1 MAEGVVR
8 WRLSA
13 CMSRCQQNPSV
24 SFGVPAYHIMAA
36 NKAWCEG
43 CGRRRIS
50 EIMNKN

>member
-1 MAEGVVR
+1 
-8 WRLSA
+8 
-13 CMSRCQQNPSV
+13 MSKVLLGLYGRRGGEV
-24 SFGVPAYHIMAA
+24 EIIGHIMAA